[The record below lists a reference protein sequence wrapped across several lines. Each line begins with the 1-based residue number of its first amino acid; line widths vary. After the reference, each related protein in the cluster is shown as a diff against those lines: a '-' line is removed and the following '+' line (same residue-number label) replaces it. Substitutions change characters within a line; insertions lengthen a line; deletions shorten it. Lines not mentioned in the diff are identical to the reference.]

1 MLENEISIGIG
12 SIWNSFFHPY
22 REYISI
28 FIDSDKRNNGL
39 GILLFNEMN
48 TRYRPN
54 KLQTAFDSDNIYA
67 YKFALKCGFKLARRT
82 YCFSVNKNMLVP
94 FK

>member
-1 MLENEISIGIG
+1 
-12 SIWNSFFHPY
+12 
-22 REYISI
+22 
-28 FIDSDKRNNGL
+28 
-39 GILLFNEMN
+39 MN